1 MFLKFRVS
9 SHLSCIEKNSPM
21 VPIGPKCRDF
31 GALRMGIGFHKF
43 YGSCVV
49 LDFAFFEKIRRP

>member
-49 LDFAFFEKIRRP
+49 LDFAFF